1 MKRIKRTTKKSRTKR
16 RRTSGRRAGEESRRR
31 MGRGRSATLVV
42 VPLNGNSGGKVSR
55 VEDKDS
61 SNEGGRSRE
70 RDLDC
75 EG

>member
-1 MKRIKRTTKKSRTKR
+1 
-16 RRTSGRRAGEESRRR
+16 